1 MRRGPERSS
10 QLSLSA
16 PDSLG
21 LYYRAVEDGDLPP
34 LPMPW
39 ISPPSRFL
47 GAKGATRPRPV
58 PGGSFEHFSAS
69 SWPGQAATAAG
80 RSTAGPAR
88 VLGIR
93 RADGGTVRG
102 ADRIGTGPP

>member
-1 MRRGPERSS
+1 MHPS
-10 QLSLSA
+10 QSA
-16 PDSLG
+16 LAKLG

-58 PGGSFEHFSAS
+58 SGGFELFAGSAAAAPGRQPGAADPGVLPVVHDEMMAEYHRLTTDSAS
-69 SWPGQAATAAG
+69 AAC
-80 RSTAGPAR
+80 
-88 VLGIR
+88 
-93 RADGGTVRG
+93 
-102 ADRIGTGPP
+102 

>member
-1 MRRGPERSS
+1 MYPS
-10 QLSLSA
+10 QSA
-16 PDSLG
+16 LDKLG

-58 PGGSFEHFSAS
+58 SGVRC
-69 SWPGQAATAAG
+69 GQAAA
-80 RSTAGPAR
+80 STGGYPGPEAK
-88 VLGIR
+88 
-93 RADGGTVRG
+93 VRLS
-102 ADRIGTGPP
+102 

>member
-47 GAKGATRPRPV
+47 GAKGATRPRPI
-58 PGGSFEHFSAS
+58 PGGPRVA
-69 SWPGQAATAAG
+69 
-80 RSTAGPAR
+80 RRGPVQSLSR
-88 VLGIR
+88 GPPPNR
-93 RADGGTVRG
+93 DGGPGMPWTARRRDREFLRG
-102 ADRIGTGPP
+102 LGPRVYIA